1 MNEKLIVN
9 FEKHEKF
16 IKESFIK
23 DDKPLVDELI
33 SHFKNVEKKYPANYK
48 DYIYCFI
55 LKVSGN
61 LKRQEPNIKTIKKEI
76 LVCIDKSLND
86 SLPDILGFYE
96 KEFFEEVINY
106 CNLSKAEKLESYIY
120 SLFSELNYS
129 LKDNPYLQKDESFT
143 MLNDCNHI
151 FFIDL
156 TSKIFETIEE
166 NSEQERMISL
176 FVEQLRNYKPVI
188 FKEFMDYVL
197 SEYIMA
203 KQKKCERIQ
212 MDNLLKIIPAFNE
225 NKVYNLCLENSENMI
240 EIIKNSLDFHG
251 KIKNT
256 QPTYRNTLLYS
267 YMEAKED
274 LLDYIQEFLMFRDRE
289 DDDESLSAFR
299 DDFSI
304 ESFEKNYYFEYFIG
318 IYYERLRFT
327 LDKLNDQQQEDLD
340 VILIESEEDC
350 AAYFFDDDDNLERL
364 VFGVAQQM
372 ETEKEDLL
380 IDCKNKAFRSDNPD
394 IYSNNPHMFIEN
406 YNFINDGLV
415 INKKYNQ
422 KELIDLFYNIFY
434 KVFDYQDG
442 FYINSQNAYYI
453 YFDYIYDLLSKD
465 KINRKQIISEAI
477 QEYYFQR
484 ILMGEK
490 YEDIEEEKM
499 LNIFKEKV
507 SNEEI
512 IRKTEKDEKMLN
524 IFKEKVNNEE
534 IIRKAEKDKKMLRE
548 IFTVYADYYLYEE
561 ERSLVES
568 SRDKT
573 YQKMMRR
580 KRESN

>member
-106 CNLSKAEKLESYIY
+106 CNLSKVEKLESYIY

-267 YMEAKED
+267 YMEAKQD
-274 LLDYIQEFLMFRDRE
+274 LLDYIQDFLMSRDRE

-507 SNEEI
+507 
-512 IRKTEKDEKMLN
+512 
-524 IFKEKVNNEE
+524 NNEE

>member
-267 YMEAKED
+267 YMEAKQD
-274 LLDYIQEFLMFRDRE
+274 LLDYIQDFLMSRDRE

-507 SNEEI
+507 
-512 IRKTEKDEKMLN
+512 
-524 IFKEKVNNEE
+524 NNEE

>member
-267 YMEAKED
+267 YMEAKQD
-274 LLDYIQEFLMFRDRE
+274 LLDYIQDFLIFRDRE

-512 IRKTEKDEKMLN
+512 IRKTEKDEKML
-524 IFKEKVNNEE
+524 
-534 IIRKAEKDKKMLRE
+534 RE

-561 ERSLVES
+561 ERNLVES
-568 SRDKT
+568 SRNKT
-573 YQKMMRR
+573 YQKMIKR

>member
-9 FEKHEKF
+9 FEQHEKF
-16 IKESFIK
+16 IKELFIK
-23 DDKPLVDELI
+23 DGKPLVDELI
-33 SHFKNVEKKYPANYK
+33 SHFKNVEKKYPENYK

-256 QPTYRNTLLYS
+256 QPTYRDTLLYS
-267 YMEAKED
+267 YMEAKQD
-274 LLDYIQEFLMFRDRE
+274 LLDYIQDFLMSRDRE

-512 IRKTEKDEKMLN
+512 IRK
-524 IFKEKVNNEE
+524 
-534 IIRKAEKDKKMLRE
+534 AEKDKKMLRE